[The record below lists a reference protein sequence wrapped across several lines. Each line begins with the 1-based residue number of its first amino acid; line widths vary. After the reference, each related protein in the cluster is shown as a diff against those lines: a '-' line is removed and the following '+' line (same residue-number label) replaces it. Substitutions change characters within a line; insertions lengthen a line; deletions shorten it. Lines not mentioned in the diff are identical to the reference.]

1 MAIKTVVT
9 RGYGNGTFNGTIPLV
24 VTRGFTPAQAVVATL
39 QRDVLMAAGILTDVP
54 ELAILANVATLP
66 ENAVGVS
73 AAVATLPAS
82 IVGPIAAA
90 ATLPTREIG
99 VYLATA

>member
-1 MAIKTVVT
+1 MAIRTIVT

-24 VTRGFTPAQAVVATL
+24 VTRGFAPAESVVATL

-54 ELAILANVATLP
+54 ELAVLANVATLP
-66 ENAVGVS
+66 ENAAGPI
-73 AAVATLPAS
+73 AATATLPSS
-82 IVGPIAAA
+82 IVGPIAAT

>member
-1 MAIKTVVT
+1 MAQKTTYTILGIPGQKQSFVAKT
-9 RGYGNGTFNGTIPLV
+9 SAETIPE
-24 VTRGFTPAQAVVATL
+24 L

-54 ELAILANVATLP
+54 ELAVLANVATLP
-66 ENAVGVS
+66 ENAVGAS
-73 AAVATLPAS
+73 AAAATLPAS
-82 IVGPIAAA
+82 IAGPLVAT

>member
-1 MAIKTVVT
+1 MAIRTIIT

-24 VTRGFTPAQAVVATL
+24 VTRGFTPAQAVIATL

-54 ELAILANVATLP
+54 ELAVLVNVATLP
-66 ENAVGVS
+66 ESAIGAS

-82 IVGPIAAA
+82 IAGPLVAT

>member
-1 MAIKTVVT
+1 MAQRTAFTILGIPGRTQSFTAKTSAE
-9 RGYGNGTFNGTIPLV
+9 TIPE
-24 VTRGFTPAQAVVATL
+24 L

-54 ELAILANVATLP
+54 ELAVLANVATLP
-66 ENAVGVS
+66 ENAVGAS
-73 AAVATLPAS
+73 AAVAALPAS